1 MLKKL
6 LLLIACVIM
15 SWSIMLPEEL
25 EEIKPD
31 AFNKCAAL
39 TKVTFPTTLRT
50 LGSTAFASSGLR
62 TLYLPEGLEKMT
74 DTNGDKVTDVADVN
88 RTIDSILKL
97 NNQTHHKDD
106 VNRDDVIDIVDLNE
120 IINEILGL

>member
-88 RTIDSILKL
+88 RTIDAILKI
-97 NNQTHHKDD
+97 NNLQDD
-106 VNRDDVIDIVDLNE
+106 VNRDGIIDITDLNG
-120 IINEILGL
+120 IINKILGL